1 VVVCVKLDR
10 IRRSLNERVKL
21 VEKPERNGCADVAVV
36 QGIDKRA
43 ISPGGR

>member
-1 VVVCVKLDR
+1 VKLDR
-10 IRRSLNERVKL
+10 LRRSLNARVKL
-21 VEKPERNGCADVAVV
+21 VEKPERNGCADEAVV